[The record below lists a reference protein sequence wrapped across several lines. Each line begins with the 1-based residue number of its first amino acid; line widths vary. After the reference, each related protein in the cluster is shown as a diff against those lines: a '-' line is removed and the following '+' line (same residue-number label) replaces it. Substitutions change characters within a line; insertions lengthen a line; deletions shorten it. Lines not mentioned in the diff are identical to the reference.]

1 MKSSKKS
8 ERNKELD
15 YITKTIQLKD
25 FTKNFIKKVISDKLR
40 YQQNTRKVCWDYE
53 SGIKLYSPYE
63 RGVTERMSRISKRL
77 NIKLVNTNTTSLKP
91 KIMINTM
98 NQRNEIEIQAVVDK
112 VKYSE
117 CNSIYTEEIE
127 RLDKHKQDANKVI
140 ESNISGL
147 SRHVTQIT

>member
-25 FTKNFIKKVISDKLR
+25 FTKNFIKKAISDKLR

-77 NIKLVNTNTTSLKP
+77 NIKLFNTNTTSLKP